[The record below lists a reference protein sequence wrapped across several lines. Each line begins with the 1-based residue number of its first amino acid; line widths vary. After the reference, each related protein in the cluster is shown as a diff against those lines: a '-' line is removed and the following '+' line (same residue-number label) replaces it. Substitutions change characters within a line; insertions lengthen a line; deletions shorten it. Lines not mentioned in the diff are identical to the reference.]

1 MENMN
6 KQEDYNPLAN
16 NLDIDR
22 ESDDAVDL
30 SFQDVMYER
39 CFIGDT
45 PFKTILESLENQ
57 FNDYINLDDK
67 TNYVDLFYDQMKQS
81 YEHIQDVGIDIDE
94 YKEILDK
101 ILQEFYDFIKLHF
114 EQRLMITITELYY
127 TSFNKDR
134 IDYIIRKLYKYF
146 ILNARKNFFKLI
158 TTDISSKI
166 KTVRLSDDDFY
177 NLVSD
182 MLTQYSPLIRSVG
195 PLEFL
200 RLTDGEEIAELLEN
214 NEICGNYLRKYS
226 PRLYKNKDFEVEI
239 INEIIMNEDNNKEE
253 NKEEA

>member
-81 YEHIQDVGIDIDE
+81 YEQIQDVGIDIDE

-101 ILQEFYDFIKLHF
+101 ILQL
-114 EQRLMITITELYY
+114 
-127 TSFNKDR
+127 
-134 IDYIIRKLYKYF
+134 
-146 ILNARKNFFKLI
+146 
-158 TTDISSKI
+158 
-166 KTVRLSDDDFY
+166 
-177 NLVSD
+177 
-182 MLTQYSPLIRSVG
+182 
-195 PLEFL
+195 
-200 RLTDGEEIAELLEN
+200 
-214 NEICGNYLRKYS
+214 
-226 PRLYKNKDFEVEI
+226 
-239 INEIIMNEDNNKEE
+239 
-253 NKEEA
+253 